1 MFSGL
6 QASKRVGPGREE
18 VVVVVE
24 VSTSVVM
31 VVVVVCTLEIEVL
44 MWVLVMRAGT
54 MVEVLVRVSVVVD
67 VCSQ

>member
-24 VSTSVVM
+24 VWISVVK
-31 VVVVVCTLEIEVL
+31 VVVVVCTLEVSVSTC
-44 MWVLVMRAGT
+44 VLVTRSGT
-54 MVEVLVRVSVVVD
+54 TVEVLVRVS
-67 VCSQ
+67 